1 MAIPTT
7 PAAPRVSQPPVPEAP
22 IDIEAWTEE
31 ASEALGAIHITP
43 PAARIAPPAAIRG
56 TTVTLDI
63 PLDDH
68 VQPHA
73 QSGENGQA
81 TAAQAVRTG
90 YTRRQEPLRR
100 DSLKRR
106 EALLKGKEGS
116 RQRRRWE
123 NDRLLNNPHAQPPL
137 PSDWE
142 VRPQYQFHYVPYA
155 VASYWD
161 KELAARNAARNT
173 KGAKPAVSKEEEA
186 AAEALKQVR
195 ERLKKKRAAR
205 SMLEDIEREVRKFV
219 EKWEDRARKDEQDD
233 LIDPDSED
241 EQIVFVGRN
250 GQMSDMRAA
259 EEELRKDLMVF
270 DSLVGDRSAAFGR
283 WLVHSIAAYYGLE
296 TWSITTGTPAKR
308 EAYIGIKENRR
319 KTGHRNAMRR
329 PLPQPLWSMPKPLEP
344 TLSSLRDLIKHAHPE
359 AKAYSN
365 TTTKAAKNELRTKL
379 TKTTVLIRTNLD
391 LLDQERDEWWKTK
404 AQLRRQ
410 LAEAGDE
417 EKLKKLHL
425 INNSIT
431 AMMRDMRARLGVWV
445 RWGLGVGEEEL
456 EVE

>member
-1 MAIPTT
+1 MAIPTI
-7 PAAPRVSQPPVPEAP
+7 PAGLPVSNPPVPEEP

-43 PAARIAPPAAIRG
+43 PVARTAPPPATRG
-56 TTVTLDI
+56 ATVTLDI

-68 VQPHA
+68 VQPRA
-73 QSGENGQA
+73 QSGENGDS
-81 TAAQAVRTG
+81 TAAQAVRSG
-90 YTRRQEPLRR
+90 YTRRREPVRR

-173 KGAKPAVSKEEEA
+173 KGVKPAVSKEEEA
-186 AAEALKQVR
+186 AADALKEVR

-205 SMLEDIEREVRKFV
+205 NMLEDIEREVRNFV
-219 EKWEDRARKDEQDD
+219 EKWEDKARKDEQDD
-233 LIDPDSED
+233 LMDPDSED

-270 DSLVGDRSAAFGR
+270 DSLANDRSAAFGR

-296 TWSITTGTPAKR
+296 TWSVTTGTPAKR
-308 EAYIGIKENRR
+308 EAYIGIKENRLRAGRRNITR
-319 KTGHRNAMRR
+319 KQ
-329 PLPQPLWSMPKPLEP
+329 LPQPLWS
-344 TLSSLRDLIKHAHPE
+344 I
-359 AKAYSN
+359 
-365 TTTKAAKNELRTKL
+365 
-379 TKTTVLIRTNLD
+379 V
-391 LLDQERDEWWKTK
+391 
-404 AQLRRQ
+404 
-410 LAEAGDE
+410 
-417 EKLKKLHL
+417 
-425 INNSIT
+425 
-431 AMMRDMRARLGVWV
+431 
-445 RWGLGVGEEEL
+445 
-456 EVE
+456 